1 MQSRANDA
9 TRHAANYG
17 PNTQEVLTT
26 IGQLRSLDEH
36 ATDQLIIA
44 MRNLELGTTIG
55 ANDDLE
61 RLWEARGNASE
72 LIHGQLADVW
82 AAVLKETH
90 ACMKKFVATSEVV
103 TASTDALLGAVCKP
117 SIDPS
122 DNQALT
128 SAWHIGQGRCDGN
141 KTTLEQLRELRRKN
155 KQLKRRIEELEDRVV
170 ELETEVDVCDLLESL
185 KSELLV
191 EIANLLK
198 GDPGPH
204 RVHDWSDL
212 SEMVQRLVDKLEAME
227 NSAECLDS
235 ETN

>member
-1 MQSRANDA
+1 MQSKTNSA

-17 PNTQEVLTT
+17 PNTQKVLTT
-26 IGQLRSLDEH
+26 ISQLQSLDER
-36 ATDQLIIA
+36 AIDQLIVA
-44 MRNLELGTTIG
+44 MHNLELGTTIG
-55 ANDDLE
+55 ANDDLG

-72 LIHGQLADVW
+72 LIHGQLVDVW

-90 ACMKKFVATSEVV
+90 TYIKKFAASSEIV
-103 TASTDALLGAVCKP
+103 TASTDALLGAVCK
-117 SIDPS
+117 SLIDPS
-122 DNQALT
+122 DYDALT
-128 SAWHIGQGRCDGN
+128 HAWRTAQGQCDGST
-141 KTTLEQLRELRRKN
+141 TTLEQLRELRRKN

-191 EIANLLK
+191 EIANVLE

-212 SEMVQRLVDKLEAME
+212 SETVQRLVDKLEAME